1 MLHHPNVVLPPLGSV
16 PVSIDPHYNPPWAA
30 ASSLQAQIDALTMAE
45 DVRRYQDMHRL
56 AAQAHAGIL
65 DELNGLKRTL
75 PELLQHAQMARLA
88 AELGDHDRAAVERLS
103 GVLGGGTLDYPS
115 TLGSGHVSE
124 LAHAQAARIKC
135 EVSSYRES
143 ADLWLAGDGKSEE
156 HTSALQ
162 SLMRIPYAVS
172 GLKNK

>member
-1 MLHHPNVVLPPLGSV
+1 MLHPPNVVLPPLGSV

-56 AAQAHAGIL
+56 ATQAHAGIL

-103 GVLGGGTLDYPS
+103 EIGRA
-115 TLGSGHVSE
+115 HVCTPVHN
-124 LAHAQAARIKC
+124 AHLVCRLLL
-135 EVSSYRES
+135 E
-143 ADLWLAGDGKSEE
+143 
-156 HTSALQ
+156 T
-162 SLMRIPYAVS
+162 
-172 GLKNK
+172 KNKPT

>member
-1 MLHHPNVVLPPLGSV
+1 MIRPPPRSTRTETLFPYTTLFRS
-16 PVSIDPHYNPPWAA
+16 
-30 ASSLQAQIDALTMAE
+30 
-45 DVRRYQDMHRL
+45 
-56 AAQAHAGIL
+56 HAGIL

-124 LAHAQAARIKC
+124 LAHAQAARI
-135 EVSSYRES
+135 R
-143 ADLWLAGDGKSEE
+143 SEE
-156 HTSALQ
+156 RRVGKECVSTCRSRW
-162 SLMRIPYAVS
+162 SPYH
-172 GLKNK
+172 

>member
-1 MLHHPNVVLPPLGSV
+1 
-16 PVSIDPHYNPPWAA
+16 
-30 ASSLQAQIDALTMAE
+30 
-45 DVRRYQDMHRL
+45 MHRR

-88 AELGDHDRAAVERLS
+88 AELGDHYRAAVERLS
-103 GVLGGGTLDYPS
+103 GVLGGGTLDHPS

-124 LAHAQAARIKC
+124 PAHAQAARIKY

-143 ADLWLAGDGKSEE
+143 ADQCLAGEYWRPAVG
-156 HTSALQ
+156 SAHA
-162 SLMRIPYAVS
+162 RIEAE
-172 GLKNK
+172 